1 MASRRGDIGQVTFRF
16 KQNHQRS
23 RLEYRHQGA
32 SPPYLASEPHATR
45 TGRSPTMK
53 RKLILSCTVA
63 ALLTIAVSVYG
74 QVHKY
79 FTPGTVWGVTMIRIH
94 PGMDQA
100 YLEYLDTQLKK
111 ESDLSIKGGFMKSY
125 KILRAQ
131 DDDSGWNMLIL
142 REYASFADLEKNEE
156 KADEMLRQATGID
169 DQKSMQGYTD
179 RSKIRE
185 VMGTKFMREVILK

>member
-1 MASRRGDIGQVTFRF
+1 M
-16 KQNHQRS
+16 
-23 RLEYRHQGA
+23 
-32 SPPYLASEPHATR
+32 
-45 TGRSPTMK
+45 
-53 RKLILSCTVA
+53 KLIHKLIVSSLVSV
-63 ALLTIAVSVYG
+63 LLLLAVSVYG

-79 FTPGTVWGVTMIRIH
+79 FTPGTVWGVTTIKIH

-111 ESDLSIKGGFMKSY
+111 ESDISIKNGFMKSY
-125 KILRAQ
+125 KILRGQ

-142 REYASFADLEKNEE
+142 REYDSFASLEKNEE

-169 DQKSMQGYTD
+169 DQKGMQGYTD
-179 RSKIRE
+179 RSKIRD